1 LRSIGT
7 AILTDGRSLDGPA
20 RARGAGLYD
29 VRRDPTE
36 LTNIYRRASPTLV
49 FNLSSKLDRLKRC
62 AGAGPT
68 ATSCKK
74 AEGG

>member
-1 LRSIGT
+1 M
-7 AILTDGRSLDGPA
+7 
-20 RARGAGLYD
+20 
-29 VRRDPTE
+29 RRDPTE